1 MKKKLDILPLFL
13 LAVLLL
19 ATLVSCGGGD
29 ARAVIAVTIPPE
41 ADFVRAVAGED
52 FRIVTMVPP
61 GYSPE
66 AYEPTPRA
74 MMDFA
79 NAAAFFS
86 MGLPVDSETL
96 APALSEDTRH
106 VALDAVVREVY
117 SDLTMDGGRD
127 PHIWLSPRRA
137 AVMVEAITE
146 ELVAL
151 FPDRAALYRAN
162 AEAYLARLTAADARV
177 REALSEAGV
186 TEFIVYHPA
195 FGYLADEY
203 GLTMHA
209 LEEHGREATAAHMAE
224 MVDFAKEKGI
234 RVVFYQAE
242 TDSRQAE
249 AFARD
254 IGGRAVMLA
263 PLSADYIGNLESMAS
278 AIADAK
284 GE

>member
-1 MKKKLDILPLFL
+1 MKKKLNFLPLFIL
-13 LAVLLL
+13 VLLL
-19 ATLVSCGGGD
+19 LSALPSCGGGD
-29 ARAVIAVTIPPE
+29 TRAVIAVTVPPE
-41 ADFVRAVAGED
+41 ADLVRAVVGDD
-52 FRIVTMVPP
+52 FRVVTMVPP

-74 MMDFA
+74 MMDFSG
-79 NAAAFFS
+79 AALFFS
-86 MGLPVDSETL
+86 MGLPVDEATL
-96 APALSEDTRH
+96 IPALSEGTRH
-106 VALDAVVREVY
+106 VALDAEVRKSYPE
-117 SDLTMDGGRD
+117 LTVDGERD

-137 AVMVEAITE
+137 AAMVEAIAL
-146 ELVAL
+146 ELGAL
-151 FPDRAALYRAN
+151 YPDRAALYREN
-162 AEAYLARLTAADARV
+162 ADAYLARLTAADARV
-177 REALSEAGV
+177 RAALLDAEV

-224 MVDFAKEKGI
+224 MVDYARERGI

-263 PLSADYIGNLESMAS
+263 PLSEDYIGNLERMAS